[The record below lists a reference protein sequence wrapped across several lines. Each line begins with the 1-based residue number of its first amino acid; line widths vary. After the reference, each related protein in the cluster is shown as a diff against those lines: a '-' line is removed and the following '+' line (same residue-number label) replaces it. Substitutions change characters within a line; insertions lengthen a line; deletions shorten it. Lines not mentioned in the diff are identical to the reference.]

1 MSNEELNQKYE
12 ELKAAH
18 REQQFH
24 VKKCQDL
31 MPTLRKAEETMA
43 SQESIIK
50 NFEDQI
56 KEYLNSR
63 NKAEEYEC
71 RIRLKQVMHEKE
83 VLREKNNQLDTL
95 FKMHEGVLPRGVVV
109 ELAKDPMLEHDPVEL
124 NHLKERASSLLQQI
138 EHLSQNLEELTIYNE
153 VTQKV
158 RENDALNTRGFLE
171 QDRLKKEIERNEDT
185 AQRLEMQMVQL
196 SKSASDQI
204 TELKNK
210 ILLKQAQKGL

>member
-1 MSNEELNQKYE
+1 MNQQYE

-24 VKKCQDL
+24 IKKCQDL
-31 MPTLRKAEETMA
+31 MPTLKKAQETMA
-43 SQESIIK
+43 SQESVIR

-56 KEYLNSR
+56 KEYLRNR

-71 RIRLKQVMHEKE
+71 QMKLKHLSHERE
-83 VLREKNNQLDTL
+83 ILREKNNQLDTL
-95 FKMHEGVLPRGVVV
+95 FKMHEGILPRDVVQ
-109 ELAKDPMLEHDPVEL
+109 ELTKDPILKHDPIEL
-124 NHLKERASSLLQQI
+124 NHLKDRAGELLLQI
-138 EHLSQNLEELTIYNE
+138 ERLSQDLEEINIYNE
-153 VTQKV
+153 VSQKV

-171 QDRLKKEIERNEDT
+171 QDRLKKEIERNNDL
-185 AQRLEMQMVQL
+185 AYRLEMQLIQL

-210 ILLKQAQKGL
+210 ILVKQSQTIL